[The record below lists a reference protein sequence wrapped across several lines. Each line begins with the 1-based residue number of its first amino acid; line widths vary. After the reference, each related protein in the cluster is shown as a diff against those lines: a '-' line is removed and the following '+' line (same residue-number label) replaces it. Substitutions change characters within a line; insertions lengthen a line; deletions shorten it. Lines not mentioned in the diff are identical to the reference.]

1 LPGRRSRKEGGIY
14 NRIKCSGE
22 GEILGS
28 GPDTRNVSRF
38 VWQLEVDYYLFKY
51 VDDPMTIKAQRS
63 LIKELESTGIR
74 VTPTYILREGTT
86 GGEAITKEERYVQQ
100 LERAREQIEISQER
114 RSLVDSLLQSHF
126 TDEERQFIDLFW
138 LTVKPLDRPL
148 VGIRNKAVTREIGW
162 LRNPDNKDRADR
174 SYWDYRSRIYN
185 KWWLLLYPDLEKDT
199 RKMEYAEYMALLSR

>member
-1 LPGRRSRKEGGIY
+1 M
-14 NRIKCSGE
+14 
-22 GEILGS
+22 GS
-28 GPDTRNVSRF
+28 GSDTRNVSRF
-38 VWQLEVDYYLFKY
+38 VWQLEVDCYLFKY

-74 VTPTYILREGTT
+74 ITPTYILREGTT
-86 GGEAITKEERYVQQ
+86 GGETITKEERYVLQ

-148 VGIRNKAVTREIGW
+148 VGIRNRAVTREIGW

-185 KWWLLLYPDLEKDT
+185 RWWSLLFPDLDKDA
-199 RKMEYAEYMALLSR
+199 RKMEYAEYMALLK